1 MQSLEARIADRKKR
15 AAENRKEGEKRGL
28 APVASDTSDFDV
40 DAFMGGNV
48 GDITGKLS
56 DLSDKDFEAVM
67 DHGDERAGVKSAI
80 EAERKRRESRGNT
93 NWTPNV

>member
-1 MQSLEARIADRKKR
+1 MKSLEARIADRKKR
-15 AAENRKEGEKRGL
+15 AAANREEGEERGL
-28 APVASDTSDFDV
+28 APVASDASDFDV

-67 DHGDERAGVKSAI
+67 DRGDERAGVKSAVD
-80 EAERKRRESRGNT
+80 AERKRRASRGNT